1 MEFMI
6 QDFEENQ
13 VYTSNVP
20 MDTYNVINTNLRNSG
35 VMDYSFGWEVV
46 DSDYAARLLNG
57 INN

>member
-20 MDTYNVINTNLRNSG
+20 MDTYNVINTNLKNSG
-35 VMDYSFGWEVV
+35 VKDYSFGWEVV